1 MNPRNFFAELK
12 RRNVYKVAVAYAVV
26 AWLLIQ
32 LASILFP
39 TFEAPGWV
47 MKVFVALVARGFPL
61 ALILA
66 WAVELTP
73 EGIKRADE
81 VPPEQSITRTTGR
94 KLNVAIIAVLAAAV
108 ALLLFDRFRPK
119 RQASADANTVKS
131 IAVLP
136 FENLSRDPDNAYFA
150 TGVQDEI
157 LTRLAKVSELK
168 VISRTST
175 QQYQSKPGNL
185 REIAQQLGVAHIVE
199 GSVQRAG
206 DSVRVNVQLIKA
218 DTDAHL
224 WAETYDR
231 KLSEIFQVQSD
242 IAFRIAD
249 ALEAKLTGRE
259 RQQIASAATDNP
271 RAYEAYLRGL
281 AIDGRG
287 PDSAAARDA
296 YREAVQLDPNF
307 AAAWAALANR
317 ESFDYFQ
324 HTGTPEQL
332 SRARQAMET
341 ALRLAPDASESHAAA
356 SSFYYYCLQ
365 DFDRALE
372 YAAEARRRGPNNAHV
387 ILLTALVKRRQGNFD
402 EANQLLHE
410 AAKLDPRNND
420 IWLNLARSHR
430 GARRFSEA
438 LAYFDRALA
447 VTPAEPDII
456 GEKTATLLASGD
468 LDTAE
473 QLLKGVAM
481 SRDSIALRS
490 YTVLLIYRRDFA
502 RATALIEEVMRDA
515 DPQSVDVI
523 FPRILLGGIEIL
535 LGNEASG
542 RKILQEAEVSVQER
556 RRSGDRS
563 IWLQDDLIML
573 LALLGDRDGVEREAA
588 ELVRRTQKDKWR
600 FPMSQEVQ
608 ARAYALLGDAARA
621 TAIVEELLPKTY
633 HHSLTTADL
642 RLHPEWDKI
651 RADPR
656 FQKLVDDAEGA
667 VKPQPGK

>member
-1 MNPRNFFAELK
+1 MPSRNFFAELK
-12 RRNVYKVAVAYAVV
+12 RRNVYKVAVAYGVV

-32 LASILFP
+32 IATATFP
-39 TFEAPGWV
+39 VLEIPNWATKLV
-47 MKVFVALVARGFPL
+47 IALVVLGFPI
-61 ALILA
+61 ALVLA
-66 WAVELTP
+66 WAFELTP
-73 EGIKRADE
+73 GGIKRTEDVALE
-81 VPPEQSITRTTGR
+81 ESIARSTSR
-94 KLNVAIIAVLAAAV
+94 KLDFVIIGVLGLAV
-108 ALLLFDRFRPK
+108 ALLLFDRFHPK
-119 RQASADANTVKS
+119 PPQQQEGNVAKS

-136 FENLSRDPDNAYFA
+136 FENLSRDPENAYFA
-150 TGVQDEI
+150 TGVQDEL

-175 QQYQSKPGNL
+175 QQYQSRPGNL
-185 REIAQQLGVAHIVE
+185 REIAQQLGVAHIIE

-206 DSVRVNVQLIKA
+206 DSVRVNVQLINA

-271 RAYEAYLRGL
+271 RAYEAYLRGV

-332 SRARQAMET
+332 ARARHAMET
-341 ALRLAPDASESHAAA
+341 ALRLAPDATESHAAA
-356 SSFYYYCLQ
+356 TSFYYYCLQ
-365 DFDRALE
+365 DFNRALE

-387 ILLTALVKRRQGNFD
+387 ILLTALVKRRQGRFD
-402 EANQLLHE
+402 EAKELLHE

-430 GARRFSEA
+430 GARRFTEA
-438 LAYFDRALA
+438 LAFFDRALA

-456 GEKTATLLASGD
+456 GEKTATLIAMGD

-473 QLLKGVAM
+473 QLLKGVAI
-481 SRDSIALRS
+481 RRQTIAFRS
-490 YTVLLIYRRDFA
+490 YTVLLMCRRDFA
-502 RATALIEEVMRDA
+502 RAAALIEEGIRDA
-515 DPQSVDVI
+515 DPQDVDVI
-523 FPRILLGGIEIL
+523 FPRIRLGEIEIL
-535 LGNEASG
+535 RGNEASG
-542 RKILQEAEVSVQER
+542 RKILEEAEVSLQER
-556 RRSGDRS
+556 RRGGDRS
-563 IWLQDDLIML
+563 IWLQDELIML
-573 LALLGDRDGVEREAA
+573 MAMLGDRDGVEQEAA
-588 ELVRRTQKDKWR
+588 ELLGRTQKDKWR
-600 FPMSQEVQ
+600 HPISQEVQ
-608 ARAYALLGDAARA
+608 ARAYAVLGDAARA

-651 RADPR
+651 RADPP
-656 FQKLVDDAEGA
+656 FQKVVDEAEAA
-667 VKPQPGK
+667 VKRQPRK